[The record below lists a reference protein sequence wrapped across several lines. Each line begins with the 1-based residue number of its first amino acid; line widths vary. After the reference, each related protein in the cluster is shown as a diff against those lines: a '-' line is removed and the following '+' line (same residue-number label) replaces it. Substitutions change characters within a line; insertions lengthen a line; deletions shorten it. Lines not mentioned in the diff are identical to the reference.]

1 MTHSPSTLSRLTAAA
16 LVAVGLGL
24 SLFSTAQAQRLTPGA
39 IAVGGVDDV
48 PALILS
54 DGQLGQ
60 KPTASG
66 LSAVVFVGDEAGNPL
81 ETVAEDRLRTIHL
94 PDPDWEITLPPP
106 RGNSPQAR
114 GGRVPSSA
122 GATTPRPTP
131 APAPAPTAAPLPGP
145 SAVPATNTTTNTT
158 TDTPTNTT
166 TNTTTDVTAGA
177 SDATAPSVSGESL
190 VIIDETPLAP
200 LVAFERAELDFGPE
214 GVDLTPQHALALDPV
229 VTQMRTKPEE
239 PLRVAAILR
248 LAESGSD
255 AAKLRARQRIL
266 AVRRFL
272 LEAGM
277 STDKLSF
284 VISANTET
292 EPFANFVVIER
303 TD

>member
-1 MTHSPSTLSRLTAAA
+1 MTHSLSTLSRLTAVA
-16 LVAVGLGL
+16 LVAMGLES

-66 LSAVVFVGDEAGNPL
+66 LSAVTFVGDEVGDPL

-94 PDPDWEITLPPP
+94 PDPDWEITLPPS
-106 RGNSPQAR
+106 RGNRPQAP

-122 GATTPRPTP
+122 GTTTPRPTP
-131 APAPAPTAAPLPGP
+131 AAAPTPTAAPLPEP
-145 SAVPATNTTTNTT
+145 SAVPATNTTT
-158 TDTPTNTT
+158 DTP

-177 SDATAPSVSGESL
+177 SDATAPSVNDESL